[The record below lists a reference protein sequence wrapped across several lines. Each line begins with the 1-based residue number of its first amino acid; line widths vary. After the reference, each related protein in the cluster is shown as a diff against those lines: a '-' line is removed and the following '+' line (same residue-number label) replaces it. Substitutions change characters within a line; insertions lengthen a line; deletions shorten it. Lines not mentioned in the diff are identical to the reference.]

1 MSYHTIQVRVDEPV
15 CYLKLYRPEAGN
27 TINDQLVRECQHAL
41 ELYGQTC
48 SIIVLEGLPEVF
60 CFGADFQDI
69 EKSMTAGTNNKEAQD
84 PEPLYDLWTELATG
98 PYITIAHVRGK
109 TNAGGVGF
117 VSACDIVLADETAS
131 FSLSELLFGLFPA
144 CVLPFL
150 IRRIGHNKANY
161 MTLLNKPISAQQAL
175 SWGLVDACD
184 ADSVSLLRK
193 HLLRLR
199 RISKPAITK
208 YKAYML
214 SLNDSVVQSKQPA
227 IQANS
232 EMFSDADNRE
242 KICRYVKTG
251 KFPWDM

>member
-1 MSYHTIQVRVDEPV
+1 MSYQTIQVRAEDSV

-27 TINDQLVRECQHAL
+27 TINAPLVRECRHAL
-41 ELYGQTC
+41 KIYGEMC
-48 SIIVLEGLPEVF
+48 SIVVLEGLPDIF
-60 CFGADFQDI
+60 CFGADFKEI
-69 EKSMTAGTNNKEAQD
+69 EKSRVAGKDNSKEHD
-84 PEPLYDLWTELATG
+84 PEMLYALWIELATG
-98 PYITIAHVRGK
+98 PYISIAHVRGK

-117 VSACDIVLADETAS
+117 VSACDIVLADESAS

-161 MTLLNKPISAQQAL
+161 MTLLNKPISVEQAL

-184 ADSVSLLRK
+184 ENSDSLLRK

-208 YKAYML
+208 YKNYML
-214 SLNDSVVQSKQPA
+214 SLNDSIVKAKYQA
-227 IQANS
+227 IEANN
-232 EMFSDADNRE
+232 EMFMDSNNRE
-242 KICRYVKTG
+242 KISRYVQTG
-251 KFPWDM
+251 QFPWEA

>member
-1 MSYHTIQVRVDEPV
+1 MNYQTIQVRTEDPV
-15 CYLKLYRPEAGN
+15 CYLKLYRPKAGN
-27 TINDQLVRECQHAL
+27 TINGQLIRECHHAL
-41 ELYGQTC
+41 KLYGEVC
-48 SIIVLEGLPEVF
+48 SIVVLEGLPEVF

-69 EKSMTAGTNNKEAQD
+69 EKNMAAGVDGKEEQD

-117 VSACDIVLADETAS
+117 VSACDMVLADETAS

-150 IRRIGHNKANY
+150 IRRIGYSKAHY
-161 MTLLNKPISAQQAL
+161 MTLLNKPISVQQAL

-184 ADSVSLLRK
+184 PDSASLLRK

-208 YKAYML
+208 YKSYML
-214 SLNDSVVQSKQPA
+214 SLNDSVVQSKYQA
-227 IQANS
+227 VQANN
-232 EMFSDADNRE
+232 EMFSDIDNRK
-242 KICRYVKTG
+242 KISRYVQTG
-251 KFPWDM
+251 KFPWEI

>member
-1 MSYHTIQVRVDEPV
+1 MSYQTIQVRAEESI

-27 TINDQLVRECQHAL
+27 TINDQLVRECHHAL
-41 ELYGQTC
+41 KLYGQTC
-48 SIIVLEGLPEVF
+48 SIVVLEGLTEVF

-69 EKSMTAGTNNKEAQD
+69 EKSMTAEAIGKEQQD
-84 PEPLYDLWTELATG
+84 PEPLYDLWAELATG

-150 IRRIGHNKANY
+150 IRRIGHSKAHY
-161 MTLLNKPISAQQAL
+161 MTLLNKPISVQQAV
-175 SWGLVDACD
+175 SWGLVDACE
-184 ADSVSLLRK
+184 ADSGSLLRK

-208 YKAYML
+208 YKTYML
-214 SLNDSVVQSKQPA
+214 SLNGSIIQSKDQA
-227 IQANS
+227 IQENS
-232 EMFSDADNRE
+232 EMFSDIDNRK
-242 KICRYVKTG
+242 KISRYVQTG
-251 KFPWDM
+251 KFPWET